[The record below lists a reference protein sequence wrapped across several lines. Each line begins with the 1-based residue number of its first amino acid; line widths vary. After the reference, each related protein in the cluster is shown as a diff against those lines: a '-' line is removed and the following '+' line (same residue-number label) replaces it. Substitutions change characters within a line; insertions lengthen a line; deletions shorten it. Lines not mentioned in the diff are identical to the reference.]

1 MSCIE
6 WYHPH
11 TRGLISNVDSLVNH
25 YYNNMNN
32 KGSTID
38 PWGTLIEIHTTN
50 VTVFHSAEQTVIF
63 YSNMI

>member
-25 YYNNMNN
+25 YFNNMNN
-32 KGSTID
+32 KGYTID